1 MKRSLFSLA
10 LALLLLVTCG
20 YAQEILRLES
30 IEPWQGGRDSVLV
43 PAAQHKQKTQASGA
57 VSRFVLPQAP
67 LSGTLSKVAPTM
79 SSLYA
84 AGKDMPARHMSS
96 DASVMRPKL
105 VTPECSIIDDG
116 TRIKGVGILVVM
128 GTQSFRP
135 VEDFVF
141 HTEIPYGNENP
152 LFDFTNT
159 VYADGKYYTA
169 GGTAAFGLL
178 LKNDFYVIDA
188 ETGKIDQYIEVGR
201 DSWFGYPTHMAYNPA
216 TDEIWGIVYD
226 GYKRPYS

>member
-1 MKRSLFSLA
+1 
-10 LALLLLVTCG
+10 
-20 YAQEILRLES
+20 
-30 IEPWQGGRDSVLV
+30 
-43 PAAQHKQKTQASGA
+43 
-57 VSRFVLPQAP
+57 
-67 LSGTLSKVAPTM
+67 
-79 SSLYA
+79 
-84 AGKDMPARHMSS
+84 MSS

-152 LFDFTNT
+152 LFNFANT
-159 VYADGKYYTA
+159 VYANGKYYTS
-169 GGTAAFGLL
+169 GGGVAFGMLL
-178 LKNDFYVIDA
+178 SNDFYIIDA
-188 ETGKIDQYIEVGR
+188 ETGTIERHIDVGK

-226 GYKRPYS
+226 GYKRSYLSRSPGRFDAFHLICYDRNRVMVPGRILAASSRSRV